1 MSRKKLLEEATVR
14 KFMKLANISP
24 VNSKQFVNEMFGSE
38 YDERK
43 VEPEEEDEGMHGY
56 GKMHDEMDEMGTYE
70 EDEYDVGKYL
80 EEAEDEAKSDSEDDG
95 GELAMTSEEAKKV
108 VDALEMLL
116 DKLKSATGGAGEEAP
131 EEPAPEEPA
140 PEAEAPAEEP
150 APEAGAEAPAE
161 EEDENMMYESVVNK
175 VARRVA
181 ARLLRESKKAPTK
194 PVKKPVPPVKGK
206 KPMKRR

>member
-24 VNSKQFVNEMFGSE
+24 VNSKQFVNEMFGSSAYE
-38 YDERK
+38 EDESK
-43 VEPEEEDEGMHGY
+43 MEEPEEEEDEGMHGY

-150 APEAGAEAPAE
+150 APEAGAETPEAPAE
-161 EEDENMMYESVVNK
+161 EEDEGLKIGRAHV
-175 VARRVA
+175 
-181 ARLLRESKKAPTK
+181 
-194 PVKKPVPPVKGK
+194 
-206 KPMKRR
+206 